1 MSNKILIKDWGDQEV
16 VTGEKYEL
24 HYKLLPFFTKW
35 QINNIKKSLEKN
47 DTVRLLSAERR
58 DNILILQ
65 IEIIKNP
72 LPLVAIL
79 AVVGIALGG
88 TLLYFSLDK
97 VYKIVDETPTG
108 KWLPIAMAIGAVAGL
123 LGIIRG
129 WKS

>member
-1 MSNKILIKDWGDQEV
+1 MSKKLIQNWDDHEV
-16 VTGEKYEL
+16 ITGEKYEL
-24 HYKLLPFFTKW
+24 HYNLLPFFKKW
-35 QINNIKKSLEKN
+35 QVSRIKEGLEKN
-47 DTVRLLSAERR
+47 DTVRLISAERR
-58 DNILILQ
+58 DSALILR